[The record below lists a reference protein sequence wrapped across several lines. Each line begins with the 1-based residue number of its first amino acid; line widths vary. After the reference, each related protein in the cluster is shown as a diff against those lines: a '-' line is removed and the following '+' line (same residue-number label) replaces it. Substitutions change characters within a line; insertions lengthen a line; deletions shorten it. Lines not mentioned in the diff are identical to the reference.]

1 MEKER
6 EDMLMEL
13 YTRENSNK
21 EKNMDMEKL
30 LIRIMS
36 GTKVNGAL
44 MLDRD
49 KELFSIKIEILLQ

>member
-49 KELFSIKIEILLQ
+49 KELFSIKIETLLQ